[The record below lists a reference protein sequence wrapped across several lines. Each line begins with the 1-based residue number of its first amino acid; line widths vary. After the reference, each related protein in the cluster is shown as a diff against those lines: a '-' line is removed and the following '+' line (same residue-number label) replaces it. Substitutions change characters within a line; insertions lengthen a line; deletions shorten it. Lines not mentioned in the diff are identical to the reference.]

1 MKTESQVTSSVSG
14 NARHL
19 TGTPEHYTPSEVVEA
34 ARTTLGAIDLD
45 PASCEAASRVVRA
58 SSYYTKQQ
66 NGFTQPWRGRLFMN
80 PPGGWCDAC
89 GRPVIKGM
97 WFRGGWFDSLSALWK
112 EVSTGRFT
120 SNEGSN
126 GIDTEGR
133 NGEYPCAGDLKPG
146 VETGDCGL
154 PPGHQHAGVDSSQK
168 KWWQE
173 LAFWWS
179 VGHVTAAI
187 FVSFSIELLQTT
199 QVDPQGPLPLDFP
212 ICYPAR
218 RLAYTREDGTVG
230 KSPPHASAI
239 ICVSTDATII
249 ARFRTVSV
257 LLTYSQ
263 VLQAGRLSP
272 PPT

>member
-89 GRPVIKGM
+89 GRPVIKGTTD
-97 WFRGGWFDSLSALWK
+97 R
-112 EVSTGRFT
+112 R
-120 SNEGSN
+120 
-126 GIDTEGR
+126 
-133 NGEYPCAGDLKPG
+133 PC

-249 ARFRTVSV
+249 ARFRT
-257 LLTYSQ
+257 
-263 VLQAGRLSP
+263 AFSP
-272 PPT
+272 LGHIVIPAP